1 MLQNL
6 KWEERRWL
14 KEEKKLKKL
23 LRKEKAARRKKLLRK
38 EEEKEDNFFLL
49 LEKNALHNIEGR
61 FFYIGVEVLTT
72 SGFFPKAL
80 FNLSLPASSSI
91 FKTAIT
97 SPNNLS

>member
-1 MLQNL
+1 MA
-6 KWEERRWL
+6 KRR
-14 KEEKKLKKL
+14 KKAKKQ
-23 LRKEKAARRKKLLRK
+23 LRKEKAAKRKKLLRK

-49 LEKNALHNIEGR
+49 LEKNALHNVEGR
-61 FFYIGVEVLTT
+61 FFYIGVEVWTT